1 MQTMSHL
8 ALQPAVNARPMGD
21 FEQSLAKEPLRRVE
35 AKEFIFAEGDPTTFS
50 KLKTL
55 GLIELPHS
63 NRVKLVDIDELES
76 LADGEDH

>member
-35 AKEFIFAEGDPTTFS
+35 AKEFIFAEGDNVQQAQDTW
-50 KLKTL
+50 
-55 GLIELPHS
+55 PHRAAAQQS
-63 NRVKLVDIDELES
+63 RQ
-76 LADGEDH
+76 ACRYR